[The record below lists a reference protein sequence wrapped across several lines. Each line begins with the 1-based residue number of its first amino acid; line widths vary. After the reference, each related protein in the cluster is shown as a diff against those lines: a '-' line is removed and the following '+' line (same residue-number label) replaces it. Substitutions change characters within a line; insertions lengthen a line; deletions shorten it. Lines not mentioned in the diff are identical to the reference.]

1 MTYRSRRARERATF
15 IVSFLAPAVL
25 IYAAFV
31 VWPLI
36 QALIFSAYRW
46 RGLSVR
52 RTYVGLG
59 NFEKLKADPIFATA
73 VKNNVWLLVGAG
85 AVMVALAIAVAHG
98 LRMKGRT
105 ARLLRGIVLFP
116 QMISLVVVA
125 VLWQFILNPQG
136 LLNAGLRSVGLGG
149 VTRTWLGDSAWALPS
164 VGVAFI
170 WAALGFYVLLFAAG
184 LQAIPEEVNE
194 AAALDGSVGWHRFR
208 TVTWPLLWSV
218 KRVATVNLVIN
229 VMNLFA
235 LVFLMTRGGPDRKS
249 EVMLT
254 YLYEQSFVNSQ
265 FGYATAVAVGNFVVI
280 MALTLLILYV
290 FRRNPVE
297 ARR

>member
-1 MTYRSRRARERATF
+1 MTYKSRRARERTTF
-15 IVSFLAPAVL
+15 IISFLAPAVL
-25 IYAAFV
+25 IYGAFV
-31 VWPLI
+31 LWPML
-36 QALIFSAYRW
+36 QAIVFSAYRW
-46 RGLSVR
+46 RGVSIR
-52 RTYVGLG
+52 RQFVGTG
-59 NFEKLKADPIFATA
+59 NFTQLWSDSAFWTA
-73 VKNNVWLLVGAG
+73 VKNNLWLLFGAG
-85 AVMVALAIAVAHG
+85 FVMIALAVAVAHA
-98 LRMKGRT
+98 LRMKGRLAKT
-105 ARLLRGIVLFP
+105 LRGIVLFP
-116 QMISLVVVA
+116 QMVSMVVVA
-125 VLWQFILNPQG
+125 VLWQFILNPEG
-136 LLNAGLRSVGLGG
+136 LLNSGLRGIGLGSL
-149 VTRTWLGDSAWALPS
+149 TRTWLGDSSWALPS

-184 LQAIPEEVNE
+184 LQSIPEEVNE

-235 LVFLMTRGGPDRKS
+235 LVFLMTRGGPDRRS

-254 YLYEQSFVNSQ
+254 YLYEQAFVNSQ

-280 MALTLLILYV
+280 MALTLLVLFA

-297 ARR
+297 ARK

>member
-1 MTYRSRRARERATF
+1 MSYRSRRARERATF
-15 IVSFLAPAVL
+15 IVSFLAPAALV
-25 IYAAFV
+25 YAAFV
-31 VWPLI
+31 IWPLI

-52 RTYVGLG
+52 RTFVGLG
-59 NFEKLKADPIFATA
+59 NFSRLQSDPVFSTA
-73 VKNNVWLLVGAG
+73 VKNNLWLLFGAG
-85 AVMVALAIAVAHG
+85 AVMIALAVAVAHG

-105 ARLLRGIVLFP
+105 AKVLRGVILFP

-125 VLWQFILNPQG
+125 VLWQFILNPEG
-136 LLNAGLRSVGLGG
+136 LLNASLRAAGLGG
-149 VTRTWLGDSAWALPS
+149 LTRTWLGDSAWALPS

-194 AAALDGSVGWHRFR
+194 AAALDGSVGWHRFQ

-249 EVMLT
+249 EVMLS
-254 YLYEQSFVNSQ
+254 YLYEQAFVNSQ
-265 FGYATAVAVGNFVVI
+265 FGYATAVAVGNFFVI
-280 MALTLLILYV
+280 MALTLLILFV
-290 FRRNPVE
+290 FRRNPAE

>member
-1 MTYRSRRARERATF
+1 MTYRSRRARERTTF
-15 IVSFLAPAVL
+15 IVSFLAPAFL

-31 VWPLI
+31 IWPLI
-36 QALIFSAYRW
+36 QAILFSAYRW
-46 RGLSVR
+46 RGVSIR
-52 RTYVGLG
+52 RTYVGFG
-59 NFEKLKADPIFATA
+59 NFTRLQADPVFLTA
-73 VKNNVWLLVGAG
+73 VKNNLWLLVGSG
-85 AVMVALAIAVAHG
+85 VVMIALAIAVAHA
-98 LRMKGRT
+98 LRMKGGM
-105 ARLLRGIVLFP
+105 AKALRGIILFP
-116 QMISLVVVA
+116 QMVSMVVVA
-125 VLWQFILNPQG
+125 VLWQFILNPEG
-136 LLNAGLRSVGLGG
+136 LLNAGLRAVGLGG
-149 VTRTWLGDSAWALPS
+149 MTRTWLGDSSWALPS
-164 VGVAFI
+164 IGVAFI
-170 WAALGFYVLLFAAG
+170 WAALGFYVLLFSAG

-235 LVFLMTRGGPDRKS
+235 LVFLMTRGGPDRRS
-249 EVMLT
+249 EVMLS
-254 YLYEQSFVNSQ
+254 YLYEQAFVNSQ

-280 MALTLLILYV
+280 MALTLIVLFI

>member
-1 MTYRSRRARERATF
+1 MTYRSRRARERTTF

-25 IYAAFV
+25 IYAGFV

-36 QALIFSAYRW
+36 QAILFSAYRW
-46 RGLSVR
+46 RGVSIR
-52 RTYVGLG
+52 RTYVGFG
-59 NFEKLKADPIFATA
+59 NFQRLEADPVFLTA
-73 VKNNVWLLVGAG
+73 VKNNLWLLVGAG
-85 AVMVALAIAVAHG
+85 AVMIALAVAVAHA

-105 ARLLRGIVLFP
+105 AKMLRGIILFP
-116 QMISLVVVA
+116 QMVSMVVVA
-125 VLWQFILNPQG
+125 VLWQFILNPEG
-136 LLNAGLRSVGLGG
+136 LLNAGLRAVGLGG
-149 VTRTWLGDSAWALPS
+149 ITRTWLGDSNWALPS
-164 VGVAFI
+164 IGVAFV
-170 WAALGFYVLLFAAG
+170 WAALGFYVLLFSAG

-194 AAALDGSVGWHRFR
+194 AASLDGSVGWHRFR

-235 LVFLMTRGGPDRKS
+235 LVFLMTRGGPDRRS
-249 EVMLT
+249 EVMLS
-254 YLYEQSFVNSQ
+254 YLYEQAFVNSQ
-265 FGYATAVAVGNFVVI
+265 FGYATAVAVGNFFVI
-280 MALTLLILYV
+280 MNLTLVVLFI